1 MRSFET
7 WKTEII
13 TWLIRVKAE
22 DEKFDEMRNYLISR
36 AETLSFSLLSA
47 FIADLYRALRA
58 YKIEIPEHIIPT
70 EKEIEM
76 WAR

>member
-1 MRSFET
+1 MRDFET
-7 WKTEII
+7 WKTEVI
-13 TWLIRVKAE
+13 TWLIRVKSE

-47 FIADLYRALRA
+47 FLADLYRTART
-58 YKIEIPEHIIPT
+58 YRIEIPEHIIPT
-70 EKEIEM
+70 DEEIEM